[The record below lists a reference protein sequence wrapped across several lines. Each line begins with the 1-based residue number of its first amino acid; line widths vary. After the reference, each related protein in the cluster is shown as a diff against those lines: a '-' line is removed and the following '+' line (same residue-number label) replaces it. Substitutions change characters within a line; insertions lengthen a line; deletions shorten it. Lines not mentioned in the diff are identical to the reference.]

1 MIINRYT
8 QAPAPL
14 RLNPL
19 SFEELSRVPL
29 AKAQAKGEGIAA
41 IGRINTQYNVDDKD
55 LNYITDLVS
64 KVDQSKSAIVDDIA
78 SNGVNSQTVSSVL
91 QLKKQR
97 DNLYQTKINQA
108 EENKKRLDLWKQQL
122 DEMTMRG
129 VHSSK
134 WADLVKN
141 KEYQNWQGTFGDNS
155 DIPTTFVPTFGPK
168 YIDIDRYIKETFN
181 QAKEM
186 SVIPE
191 KTKSWGGGKP
201 TIETDKNTGATFM
214 VTPGGGRVKEMTN
227 ESKIESAKQLI
238 LQQMSD
244 PTTELGQFVQYGGS
258 TFEDVEGALE
268 KYKQLYLQ
276 NDKNSDI
283 EGSKYSQVDNSNN
296 TIPPGYNAQEYKQQ
310 LFQVIDKV
318 KNMSVGQAANVYD
331 AGNTASKAVTNLST
345 AEKLIP
351 FYVGIVGIKT
361 FVSRLFDLSEGSEKD
376 QVDVINNFDN
386 VADQLV
392 KEGSFNSTM
401 LYNAKHLKGKT
412 GDKYRQVV
420 LNSMK
425 NYIDDNLAP
434 IVQPELSTVDYL
446 TTTFGKKNEKVDP
459 EKAAQD
465 ILYGAPNWLTM
476 DKKEYLDPSDKEQED
491 LEKSISLGRVP
502 VQGVMPMFS
511 PDLLDANGNYIENMS
526 SALAVMNAN
535 TESKNY
541 KKKYYTPLPDNLRA
555 TPNWKRIE
563 RVNKKI
569 TPLKVGQEVPMFLK
583 TNEVGKPEFVT
594 VKHEFSTN
602 PKTGKLVPGNYFM
615 YRYDEK
621 GKKKISKELLN
632 GSRWETVLEDP
643 DVLMNE

>member
-8 QAPAPL
+8 QPPAPL

-19 SFEELSRVPL
+19 SFEELSRIPL
-29 AKAQAKGEGIAA
+29 AQAQAKGEGVAA
-41 IGRINTQYNVDDKD
+41 IDRINTQFNVDDKD

-64 KVDQSKSAIVDDIA
+64 NVNQVKSSIVNDIA
-78 SNGVNSQTVSSVL
+78 SNGVSSQTVNSVL
-91 QLKKQR
+91 QLKRQR
-97 DNLYQTKINQA
+97 DDLYQTKINQA
-108 EENKKRLDLWKQQL
+108 EENKKRIDLWKQQL

-129 VHSSK
+129 IHSSK

-141 KEYQNWQGTFGDNS
+141 KEYQNWQGTFGDKS

-168 YIDIDRYIKETFN
+168 YIEIDRYIKEAFN

-201 TIETDKNTGATFM
+201 YMESDKNLGTVM
-214 VTPGGGRVKEMTN
+214 VTPGGGRIKEMTN

-244 PTTELGQFVQYGGS
+244 PTTELGQFVQYGGA

-268 KYKQLYLQ
+268 KYKQMYLQ
-276 NDKNSDI
+276 RDKSSDI
-283 EGSKYSQVDNSNN
+283 EGNKYTQVDNN

-310 LFQVIDKV
+310 LFQVLDKV

-351 FYVGIVGIKT
+351 FYAGIVGIKT

-563 RVNKKI
+563 RVNKKV
-569 TPLKVGQEVPMFLK
+569 TPLKVGEEIPMFLK
-583 TNEVGKPEFVT
+583 TNELGKPEFVT
-594 VKHEFSTN
+594 VKHEFSMN
-602 PKTGKLVPGNYFM
+602 PKSGKLVPGNYFM

-643 DVLMNE
+643 AVLMNE